1 MVTSTLALP
10 QATRR
15 RRLRLKHVIPYL
27 FVLPNLVIF
36 AVFVFGPTLYSF
48 WISLT
53 NWDGLGVP
61 QFVGLANYQR
71 LLTEP
76 IFLAAVRNSVF
87 YTVGTM
93 APMMVLALG
102 LALML
107 NSPLRGRIF
116 FRTVIYIPVVIS
128 WVAGALVWQL
138 IFLHPSGFMNAFLAL
153 FGIPAQVWT
162 NNPNLVLPAIIWM
175 SIWKGLGFYMVIFL
189 AGLQTI
195 PPTMYE
201 AAAIDGA
208 SKWNQFWNITLPL
221 LRPTTLFVLVI
232 GIIGSFEVFIP
243 IFLLTGGGP
252 GYSSMVM
259 VMAIYRFGFETYET
273 GYASA
278 IAVVLFLIILVASM
292 VQLRLFG
299 REVTY

>member
-36 AVFVFGPTLYSF
+36 AIFVFGPTLYSF

-138 IFLHPSGFMNAFLAL
+138 IFLHPNGFMNAFLGL

-278 IAVVLFLIILVASM
+278 IAVVLFLIILVASV

-299 REVTY
+299 REVAY

>member
-1 MVTSTLALP
+1 MATSALALP
-10 QATRR
+10 HAKRR
-15 RRLRLKHVIPYL
+15 RRLRMKHVIPYL
-27 FVLPNLVIF
+27 FVAPNLVIF
-36 AVFVFGPTLYSF
+36 AVFLFGPTLYSF

-76 IFLAAVRNSVF
+76 IFRAALRNSLF

-107 NSPLRGRIF
+107 NSPLRGRTF

-128 WVAGALVWQL
+128 WVAGALIWQL
-138 IFLHPSGFMNAFLAL
+138 IFLHPNGFMNAFLGF

-278 IAVVLFLIILVASM
+278 IAVMLFLIVLVASI

-299 REVTY
+299 REITY

>member
-1 MVTSTLALP
+1 MVTSALALP
-10 QATRR
+10 QANRR

-36 AVFVFGPTLYSF
+36 GVFLFGPALYSF

-76 IFLAAVRNSVF
+76 IFLAALRNSVF
-87 YTVGTM
+87 YTIGTM

-138 IFLHPSGFMNAFLAL
+138 IFLHPNGFMNAFLGL

-278 IAVVLFLIILVASM
+278 IAVVLFLIVLVASV

>member
-1 MVTSTLALP
+1 MVTSALALP
-10 QATRR
+10 HAKRR

-36 AVFVFGPTLYSF
+36 AVFLFGPTLYSF

-53 NWDGLGVP
+53 DWDGLGVP

-76 IFLAAVRNSVF
+76 IFLAALRNSFF
-87 YTVGTM
+87 YTIGTM

-107 NSPLRGRIF
+107 NSPLQGRTF

-128 WVAGALVWQL
+128 WVAGALIWQL
-138 IFLHPSGFMNAFLAL
+138 IFLHPNGFMNAFLGF

-278 IAVVLFLIILVASM
+278 IAVVLFLIILVASI